1 MQVGAVS
8 DGITGVS
15 TGVGNNLQVSV
26 QTGASANLA
35 GSQEMTGLVL
45 SLNHLDLDSDGGG
58 GVSLTTSAS
67 ANAMD
72 VAVGDGG
79 LIDNVITQTASGPS
93 VTARSQ
99 IEAANAQAGNLSIAT
114 TAAGNTA
121 ALNSVSGSLRGR
133 ITQTSSTD
141 VLADGGAILG
151 YTPGVAVVVGTA
163 AGNNIDST
171 SVSGG
176 SIDLT
181 AVQANN
187 ASLTQAS
194 KFTAYGQVQSATTS
208 ATASGNNLNLVN
220 EGTPTRVNVSQTNDS
235 YVRAQAEGTAALY
248 GDTTTMA
255 YGVGN
260 SSLVGGI
267 GDLTDLV
274 NDQVNQGGG
283 VDVLASFGG
292 TDGYD
297 AFVSATAIGN
307 AAIGY
312 ACSQC
317 NGAIN
322 ATSRQSNSTDV
333 AASATLTATGTSR
346 YVNAASSAIGNSA
359 SYYVSQPIPSSH

>member
-35 GSQEMTGLVL
+35 GSQEMTGLVY
-45 SLNHLDLDSDGGG
+45 SLNHLDLDTDGGG

-67 ANAMD
+67 GNAMD

-79 LIDNVITQTASGPS
+79 LIDNVITQTASGAS
-93 VTARSQ
+93 ITARSQ

-121 ALNSVSGSLRGR
+121 ALNSVSGGLRGR
-133 ITQTSSTD
+133 ITQTGSTD

-151 YTPGVAVVVGTA
+151 YSPGVAVVVGTA

-181 AVQANN
+181 AVQTNN
-187 ASLTQAS
+187 AALTQAS

-220 EGTPTRVNVSQTNDS
+220 EGTPTRVNSTQTNDS
-235 YVRAQAEGTAALY
+235 Y
-248 GDTTTMA
+248 
-255 YGVGN
+255 
-260 SSLVGGI
+260 
-267 GDLTDLV
+267 
-274 NDQVNQGGG
+274 
-283 VDVLASFGG
+283 
-292 TDGYD
+292 
-297 AFVSATAIGN
+297 
-307 AAIGY
+307 
-312 ACSQC
+312 
-317 NGAIN
+317 
-322 ATSRQSNSTDV
+322 
-333 AASATLTATGTSR
+333 
-346 YVNAASSAIGNSA
+346 
-359 SYYVSQPIPSSH
+359 